1 MFAAFIDKEGL
12 PASEPWVDSSAE
24 CYSGPFTLLF
34 VASGVKKKKKL
45 KMKMKMKKE
54 RKSMAIYTAATR
66 TIHANNGTTKTGYC
80 LSFALVQPVRV

>member
-1 MFAAFIDKEGL
+1 MQVPVKSVWVRFFI
-12 PASEPWVDSSAE
+12 
-24 CYSGPFTLLF
+24 
-34 VASGVKKKKKL
+34 KKKKKM